1 MKLKYALSTALLA
14 ISLSITAPAMAD
26 DWDTAMSHY
35 DNQNYNQAF
44 SIFKRLA
51 EQGNASA
58 QYNLGVM
65 YEKGL
70 GVKQDDAQAV
80 WWYQKSAEQGYADAQ
95 FNLGN
100 MYYNGQGIRQSH
112 ANAMT
117 WWKKA
122 YTQGHAKATY
132 NIGILYDNGDGVH
145 QNKSTAKNGMAEPVI
160 WAIKVA
166 VMNTESL
173 IRQATDLPLHQ
184 IATASRGEKHFAPTI
199 CPNDLST

>member
-122 YTQGHAKATY
+122 YAQGHAKATY

-145 QNKSTAKNGMAEPVI
+145 QNKSTAKKWYGKACDLGHQGGCNEYR
-160 WAIKVA
+160 KL
-166 VMNTESL
+166 N
-173 IRQATDLPLHQ
+173 QAGD
-184 IATASRGEKHFAPTI
+184 
-199 CPNDLST
+199 